1 MRLAS
6 RRFKLQKQRRRTV
19 TAHSPDLGPN
29 DRGGTGSRRSTLRR
43 RLLAGVTIVA
53 LVSGAAVYAAR
64 SESVSPAPQ
73 ASSSAVGVARTTTVA
88 AIPSLAD
95 LVEKV
100 RPAVVSV
107 RVRTAITTY
116 SSSGDGIPLE
126 RSPFE
131 QMFRDLPAGPRPKRL
146 VEAQGSGF
154 LVSAD
159 GFIVT
164 NNHLVDGGTMQVQAM
179 MADGKVADA
188 RVVGRDPVTDIALLK
203 VDAGSG
209 LPFVTLADTKPRVG
223 DWVIAI
229 GNPFGLGSTVTAGIV
244 SAMDRDIGSSP
255 YGNGFIQIDAPIN
268 RGNSGGPTFNMRGQ
282 VIGINTAIYSP
293 SGGSVGIAFDIPAA
307 TVNGVIT
314 QLRDHGGVDRGWL
327 GVEIQPVTRDVAD
340 ALGLTDAAG
349 ALVSGVQATSPAAGA
364 GIVSGNVIVEVN
376 GTPIKDARDLAHS
389 IGEVRPGDT
398 VKLTI
403 RRNGKIEIVQV
414 RLGRM
419 PG

>member
-1 MRLAS
+1 
-6 RRFKLQKQRRRTV
+6 V
-19 TAHSPDLGPN
+19 TAHSPDFGPD

-43 RLLAGVTIVA
+43 RLAGAAIVA
-53 LVSGAAVYAAR
+53 LVSSAALYAAQ
-64 SESVSPAPQ
+64 SASVSPAPQ
-73 ASSSAVGVARTTTVA
+73 ASSSGVGVTRTTPAA

-100 RPAVVSV
+100 RPAVVSI

-116 SSSGDGIPLE
+116 STSGDGIPLE
-126 RSPFE
+126 GSPFE
-131 QMFRDLPAGPRPKRL
+131 RLFRDRPPGPQPKRL
-146 VEAQGSGF
+146 VEGQGSGF

-164 NNHLVDGGTMQVQAM
+164 NNHLVDGGTVQVQAM

-188 RVVGRDPVTDIALLK
+188 RVVGRDAVTDIALLK
-203 VDAGSG
+203 IEEGSR

-255 YGNGFIQIDAPIN
+255 YGNGFIQIDAPVN
-268 RGNSGGPTFNMRGQ
+268 RGNSGGPTFDMRGQ

-293 SGGSVGIAFDIPAA
+293 SGGSVGIAFDIPSA
-307 TVNGVIT
+307 TVNRVIA
-314 QLRDHGGVDRGWL
+314 QLKDRGGVERGWL

-340 ALGLTDAAG
+340 ALGLTDEAG
-349 ALVSGVQATSPAAGA
+349 ALVSGVQAIGPAAKA

-376 GTPIKDARDLAHS
+376 GTAIKDARDLARS
-389 IGEVRPGDT
+389 IGEARPGNT

-403 RRNGKIEIVQV
+403 RRNSKIETVQV
-414 RLGRM
+414 RLGLM

>member
-1 MRLAS
+1 M
-6 RRFKLQKQRRRTV
+6 
-19 TAHSPDLGPN
+19 TAHSCDFSPDN
-29 DRGGTGSRRSTLRR
+29 RGGTGTRRPTLRT

-53 LVSGAAVYAAR
+53 LVSSAAVYAAQ
-64 SESVSPAPQ
+64 SEFVSGAAQ
-73 ASSSAVGVARTTTVA
+73 VSSSAVAAAHTTPA
-88 AIPSLAD
+88 GAIPSLAN
-95 LVEKV
+95 LVENV
-100 RPAVVSV
+100 RPAVVSI
-107 RVRTAITTY
+107 RVRSAITAY
-116 SSSGDGIPLE
+116 STSGDGIPLDG
-126 RSPFE
+126 SPIE
-131 QMFRDLPAGPRPKRL
+131 KLFRDPPPDPQPKRL

-164 NNHLVDGGTMQVQAM
+164 NNHLVDGGAVRVQAM

-188 RVVGRDPVTDIALLK
+188 RVVGRDPVSDIALLK
-203 VDAGSG
+203 IDEGSR

-244 SAMDRDIGSSP
+244 SAMDRDIASSP

-268 RGNSGGPTFNMRGQ
+268 RGNSGGPTFDMRGQ

-293 SGGSVGIAFDIPAA
+293 SGGSVGIAFDIPSA
-307 TVNGVIT
+307 TVNRVIA
-314 QLRDHGGVDRGWL
+314 QLKDHGGVERGWL

-349 ALVSGVQATSPAAGA
+349 ALVSGVQATSPAAKA
-364 GIVSGNVIVEVN
+364 GIVSGTVIVEVN
-376 GTPIKDARDLAHS
+376 GTAIKDARDLARS

-403 RRNGKIEIVQV
+403 RRNGKTETVQV
-414 RLGRM
+414 RPGPM

>member
-1 MRLAS
+1 
-6 RRFKLQKQRRRTV
+6 V
-19 TAHSPDLGPN
+19 TAHSPDFSPD

-43 RLLAGVTIVA
+43 RLVAAVTIVA
-53 LVSGAAVYAAR
+53 LVSWAAVYAAQ

-73 ASSSAVGVARTTTVA
+73 ASSSAVGVTTPAA

-100 RPAVVSV
+100 RPAVVSI
-107 RVRTAITTY
+107 RVRAAITTY
-116 SSSGDGIPLE
+116 STSGDGTPSE
-126 RSPFE
+126 GSPFE
-131 QMFRDLPAGPRPKRL
+131 RLFRDPPTALQPKRL

-159 GFIVT
+159 GLIVT
-164 NNHLVDGGTMQVQAM
+164 NNHLVDGGTVRVQAM

-203 VDAGSG
+203 IDAGSR

-255 YGNGFIQIDAPIN
+255 YGNGFIQIDAPVN
-268 RGNSGGPTFNMRGQ
+268 RGNSGGPTFDMRGQ

-293 SGGSVGIAFDIPAA
+293 SGGSVGIAFDIPSA
-307 TVNGVIT
+307 TVSRVIA
-314 QLRDHGGVDRGWL
+314 QLKDHGGVERGWL
-327 GVEIQPVTRDVAD
+327 GVEIQPVSRDVAD

-349 ALVSGVQATSPAAGA
+349 ALVAGVQATSPAAGA

-376 GTPIKDARDLAHS
+376 GRPIKDARDLARS
-389 IGEVRPGDT
+389 IGEVRPGNT
-398 VKLTI
+398 VKLTV
-403 RRNGKIEIVQV
+403 RRNTKIETLQV